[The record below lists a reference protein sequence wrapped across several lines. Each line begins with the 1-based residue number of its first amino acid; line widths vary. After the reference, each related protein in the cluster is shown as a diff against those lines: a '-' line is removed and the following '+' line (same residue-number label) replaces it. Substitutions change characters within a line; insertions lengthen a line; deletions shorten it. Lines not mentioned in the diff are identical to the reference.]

1 MVVVVVVVVVLSTHH
16 CPLLTPLLTYS
27 LLATLPCT
35 DYSLLTVHCSLP
47 SACLTAHH
55 LPLIRFDRSR
65 QGAPTFVCSHH
76 GKRACVDMRMLE
88 VAAAVV
94 RQRSTITLEAV
105 GASTLDEECLRFG
118 EFTGLLEDQ
127 SRRFRVVGD
136 GCGDCEPEEDN
147 TIQPPG
153 PIEYDIKIRAATL
166 KALQH
171 PTADNLNS
179 TAVVAQDAHGV
190 PHVITLR
197 DTISILQDNLW
208 SLIRKAR
215 RRSPG
220 NDWLSAVWPD
230 RELVEDRPSEVWKCL
245 AAREDMS
252 CLGCEEPTRPSR
264 TQWMSSSNGEL
275 YPFHPQWQVVSRK

>member
-1 MVVVVVVVVVLSTHH
+1 MPEDQDSTRLFRLVGFDTHSHYSLTTHYSLLTAHYSLLTTHCSLLTTHH
-16 CPLLTPLLTYS
+16 CPLLTTH
-27 LLATLPCT
+27 
-35 DYSLLTVHCSLP
+35 YSLLTTHYSPTHYSLLTAHCSLP

-179 TAVVAQDAHGV
+179 TAVVAQES
-190 PHVITLR
+190 T
-197 DTISILQDNLW
+197 T
-208 SLIRKAR
+208 
-215 RRSPG
+215 
-220 NDWLSAVWPD
+220 
-230 RELVEDRPSEVWKCL
+230 
-245 AAREDMS
+245 
-252 CLGCEEPTRPSR
+252 
-264 TQWMSSSNGEL
+264 
-275 YPFHPQWQVVSRK
+275 